1 MLQRRVYLVLEF
13 VAIDGAA
20 TSTCTSGIS
29 SLKHEIW
36 DYAMED
42 YVIVVATPGKGSEVP
57 TGLGYDRQFNVSG
70 ERTLGGQ
77 THLRCVIV
85 VKL

>member
-1 MLQRRVYLVLEF
+1 MYLVLEF

-20 TSTCTSGIS
+20 TSTCTGGIA
-29 SLKHEIW
+29 SLEHEIW

-42 YVIVVATPGKGSEVP
+42 YVVVVATPGKGSEVP
-57 TGLGYDRQFNVSG
+57 TGLGYNYQLNVSG
-70 ERTLGGQ
+70 EGTLGGK
-77 THLRCVIV
+77 THLRCVII

>member
-1 MLQRRVYLVLEF
+1 MYLVLEF

-20 TSTCTSGIS
+20 TSTCTGGIA

-42 YVIVVATPGKGSEVP
+42 YVVVVPTPGKRSEIP
-57 TGLGYDRQFNVSG
+57 TGLEYGPQSTVWSRETVGWKHTFG
-70 ERTLGGQ
+70 A
-77 THLRCVIV
+77 
-85 VKL
+85 